1 MKVKQRF
8 ERKSEEMKTREAQI
22 DAITIL
28 PPAEFEW
35 FQNHMLDDY
44 EFISAVA
51 DGLHEDSRGIV
62 HALLVLSEAEPHG
75 ILVNSEGSA
84 YARYSAYFPYGKD
97 YVTRAVHEVAREIV
111 ESHFGQADNGSW
123 VIGFDDIKEHFDL
136 TVTPTNGIG
145 TLLLEE
151 LRAQEEIDEIIVS
164 EDQIEISEYLDHVD
178 ANVSSGERL
187 MTVMS
192 LIGCNFEDVHLV
204 DRDEEHDLA
213 TITDLG
219 PNTLTEAGKKA
230 WSDVLDAKVERVY
243 EGDLGLQV
251 EVSGCRASRLRD
263 FSRMLAGY
271 CSVEEYDRW
280 VNHGRVTGQ
289 EQTELERFYHLY
301 KKEWCAV
308 RGIDP
313 ADVSEEFGYNGTCYA
328 SIDEFEDNE
337 YRSAECMR
345 SILRYSDYRDWRS
358 QNWHQDEYLP
368 ITKVEIE
375 KMLESHL
382 LWLNGVDGAKQAN
395 FTGYEI
401 KEIDLSGRNL
411 NSVIFGAC
419 KLSGVNFSG
428 AEICFADFSATEAI
442 DCDFSYISV
451 DEANFRHAGFINCNW
466 DYIIATHCNMYETDF
481 DQSTMFN
488 GRLRRCCLEGVKLDI
503 PCFADCDVQY
513 DVDES
518 EHEWLTASGL
528 EDGPIQTM

>member
-8 ERKSEEMKTREAQI
+8 ERKSESLNLYDAQI
-22 DAITIL
+22 DAVTVL
-28 PPAEFEW
+28 RPEQYAR
-35 FQNHMLDDY
+35 FQDRLLDDY
-44 EFISAVA
+44 DFIKDFA
-51 DGLHEDSRGIV
+51 DEMHVDESGVMHTM
-62 HALLVLSEAEPHG
+62 LVLSEDQPHG

-84 YARYSAYFPYGKD
+84 YARYAAFFPYGKE
-97 YVTRAVHEVAREIV
+97 YVNRAVHDVARQIIEGR
-111 ESHFGQADNGSW
+111 FGQADNGTW
-123 VIGFDDIKEHFDL
+123 VIGFDEIKEHFDM
-136 TVTPTNGIG
+136 TVTPQNGIG
-145 TLLLEE
+145 ELLIEE
-151 LRAQEEIDEIIVS
+151 LRSQEEIDEIIAA
-164 EDQIEISEYLDHVD
+164 EDHLEITEYLEQVPEEIG
-178 ANVSSGERL
+178 SGERF

-204 DRDEEHDLA
+204 DRDEEHELA
-213 TITDLG
+213 PITELG
-219 PNTLTEAGKKA
+219 LDTLTEAGKSEWA
-230 WSDVLDAKVERVY
+230 DVLGAKVERVY

-251 EVSGCRASRLRD
+251 EVSGCLASRLRD

-280 VNHGRVTGQ
+280 VNHGLTVAQ
-289 EQTELERFYHLY
+289 EQMELERFYELY
-301 KKEWCAV
+301 KMDWCAV

-313 ADVSEEFGYNGTCYA
+313 AEVSEEFGYNGTCYA

-337 YRSAECMR
+337 YRDAECMR
-345 SILRYSDYRDWRS
+345 TILRHSDYRDWRS
-358 QNWHQDEYLP
+358 QNWHLNEYLP
-368 ITKVEIE
+368 ISKAEIE

-382 LWLNGVDGAKQAN
+382 LWLNGVEGAKQAD

-401 KEIDLSGRNL
+401 KEMDLSGRNL

-428 AEICFADFSATEAI
+428 AEICFADFGTTEAI

-451 DEANFRHAGFINCNW
+451 DEASFRHAGFTNCNW
-466 DYIIATHCNMYETDF
+466 DYIIATHCNMHEAEF

-488 GRLRRCCLEGVKLDI
+488 GKIRRCCLEGVKLDS

-513 DVDES
+513 DVDET
-518 EHEWLTASGL
+518 EFEWMKASGL